1 MPDFLTVNPAAAR
14 GLASRAALPL
24 VRATTEEVAMRARLL
39 APGSMKDQIRAVTL
53 PGAVPRGLV
62 ISDHPKTQLV
72 LFGTKKHDIKP
83 KKGKFLVFTPKNGGG
98 KVFAR
103 IVHHPGTKPNNFL
116 LKALNSI

>member
-1 MPDFLTVNPAAAR
+1 MADFLTVNPAAAQ

-62 ISDHPKTQLV
+62 ICDHPKTQLV
-72 LFGTKKHDIKP
+72 LFGTKKHDIRP
-83 KKGKFLVFTPKNGGG
+83 KKGKFLVFTPKGGGG

-116 LKALNSI
+116 LKALNG